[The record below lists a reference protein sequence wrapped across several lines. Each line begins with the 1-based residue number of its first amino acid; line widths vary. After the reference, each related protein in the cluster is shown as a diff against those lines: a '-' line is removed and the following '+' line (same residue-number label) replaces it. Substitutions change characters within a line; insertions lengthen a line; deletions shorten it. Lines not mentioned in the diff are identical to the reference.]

1 MPEIDIKQRLNKVK
15 KLIRLLTKIKNEVK
29 YITKY
34 IRSIYME
41 SRNFKLKA
49 YKYIKE
55 KIISGEFYPNQ
66 KLEEIVIAQKLK
78 ISRTPV
84 REAVNALKEEDWLN
98 IIPRKGI
105 FVKEITLKDI
115 NDIFRV
121 REVIEP
127 IILKLP
133 FRNLEKEKIEEFIR
147 IFESYRD
154 SSTEIDNINLDKYDN
169 KLHYYLLE
177 SSNNKYFINLMNNV
191 YEHNQRLRNISSQ
204 EDSRRLSATEEHLR
218 ILYAIRDREKELAIK
233 SLSEHIENSK
243 INFLLSIGSLNL
255 VG

>member
-127 IILKLP
+127 IILKLA

-147 IFESYRD
+147 IF
-154 SSTEIDNINLDKYDN
+154 
-169 KLHYYLLE
+169 
-177 SSNNKYFINLMNNV
+177 
-191 YEHNQRLRNISSQ
+191 
-204 EDSRRLSATEEHLR
+204 
-218 ILYAIRDREKELAIK
+218 
-233 SLSEHIENSK
+233 
-243 INFLLSIGSLNL
+243 
-255 VG
+255 

>member
-1 MPEIDIKQRLNKVK
+1 
-15 KLIRLLTKIKNEVK
+15 
-29 YITKY
+29 
-34 IRSIYME
+34 ME
-41 SRNFKLKA
+41 NRNFKQKA

-66 KLEEIVIAQKLK
+66 KIEEIVIAQKLK

-84 REAVNALKEEDWLN
+84 REAVNALKEEDWIY

-127 IILKLP
+127 IILKLA
-133 FRNLEKEKIEEFIR
+133 FQNLEKGKIEEFIK
-147 IFESYRD
+147 IFEGYKNNSK
-154 SSTEIDNINLDKYDN
+154 ELDNINLDKYDN
-169 KLHYYLLE
+169 KFHYYLLE

-191 YEHNQRLRNISSQ
+191 YEHNQRLRNISRQ
-204 EDSRRLSATEEHLR
+204 EDTRRVSATEEHLE
-218 ILYAIRDREKELAIK
+218 ILYAIRDGNGELAVEN
-233 SLSEHIENSK
+233 LGRHIENSK
-243 INFLLSIGSLNL
+243 INFLLSIGNLNL
-255 VG
+255 VV